1 MKICPKCHTKYDDS
15 MSFCVKDG
23 CQLQENLSGETPM
36 TSSKPN
42 KRKGCLKAFIIT
54 LVVFI
59 LGIFLLYRHVMN
71 AATYLRTEPEV
82 LTAAK
87 GGGTGKVDIDYD
99 GYVWTINHQ
108 PDWVSIDEYENYF
121 EIAVEPNKTGQNR
134 EGTIT
139 IQSGKLLTQVVVRQ
153 FAYATVLN
161 VSESKLHFGKD
172 GGSETVSLETDGC
185 EWKAQ
190 FPQWI
195 DVEETEQGDLRISC
209 SENEGEYR
217 TGSVV
222 IQEDQIVTT
231 IFLSQGGECNVCHG
245 DGEISC
251 SSCWGTG
258 SSGFGFYSMSCFA
271 CGGTGKVACSSCN
284 GLGYIE

>member
-23 CQLQENLSGETPM
+23 CQLQENSSGGSVEI
-36 TSSKPN
+36 SSKPN
-42 KRKGCLKAFIIT
+42 KRRGCLKTIVIT
-54 LVVFI
+54 LIVII
-59 LGIFLLYRHVMN
+59 LGLFLLYRHIMN

-99 GYVWTINHQ
+99 GYVWNINHQ
-108 PDWVSIDEYENYF
+108 PDWVGIDEFDSYF
-121 EIAVEPNKTGQNR
+121 EISVEPNKTGQNR

-153 FAYATVLN
+153 FAYATVMN
-161 VSESKLHFGKD
+161 VSENKLHFGKD
-172 GGSETVSLETDGC
+172 GGEKTVSLETDGC

-195 DVEETEQGDLRISC
+195 NLNETEDGNLNFTC
-209 SENEGEYR
+209 SGNEGEFR

-222 IQEDQIVTT
+222 IQEDQMVAT
-231 IFLSQGGECNVCHG
+231 IFLSQGGICNVCHG
-245 DGEISC
+245 DGEVTC

-271 CGGTGKVACSSCN
+271 CGGAGKVECSTCK